1 MKVIKNREQ
10 ALDVVKSSERFA
22 IEQDMW
28 SVVIFHKDMITHDVS
43 CEVSYFDDS
52 FRKERFLQNTKDDLK
67 EVNVDCAIYVGTA
80 CMFSQGMLF

>member
-1 MKVIKNREQ
+1 MNRAEALKVIQK
-10 ALDVVKSSERFA
+10 AERFA

-28 SVVIFHKDMITHDVS
+28 SVVIFHKDMITQDVC

-67 EVNVDCAIYVGTA
+67 VLKVDSAIYVGTA